1 LLAALERIMSLS
13 QREQKQKESGQS
25 SMFDLFGQNV
35 SVPLPALNLDQFDVN
50 LQEKLIWEKE
60 LMGVYFSEHPL
71 AALASKLAEYSSVL
85 CGEINADMAGEKVVV
100 AGMVTAVRIITTK
113 NNRLFVV
120 ATFEDLNGSIEVT
133 VWQDVYQQSQ
143 DLWIEGSILVIE
155 GTVKVRDD
163 RVSVNCT
170 RVHKY
175 DPDMNKVGNG
185 KATYTA
191 PPQKLKINIEQTED
205 TDRDLANLQKILEIL
220 RKYPGKDTVQLTI
233 RKNDKITRMDLP
245 DLRVDCCNDLIK
257 ELSQITQAGA
267 NCF

>member
-1 LLAALERIMSLS
+1 M
-13 QREQKQKESGQS
+13 
-25 SMFDLFGQNV
+25 
-35 SVPLPALNLDQFDVN
+35 PALNLDQFDVT

-100 AGMVTAVRIITTK
+100 AGMVTAVRLITTK

-133 VWQDVYQQSQ
+133 VWSDVYQQSQ

-155 GTVKVRDD
+155 GTIKVRED

-175 DPDMNKVGNG
+175 DPDMNKVSNG
-185 KATYTA
+185 KSTYTA
-191 PPQKLKINIEQTED
+191 PPRKLTINIKQSED
-205 TDRDLANLQKILEIL
+205 TSKDVANLQKVMGIL
-220 RKYPGKDTVQLTI
+220 RRYPGKDSVQLAI
-233 RKNDKITRMDLP
+233 QRNDKITRMDIPELKI
-245 DLRVDCCNDLIK
+245 DYCNELIK
-257 ELSQITQAGA
+257 ELSFT
-267 NCF
+267 FDS